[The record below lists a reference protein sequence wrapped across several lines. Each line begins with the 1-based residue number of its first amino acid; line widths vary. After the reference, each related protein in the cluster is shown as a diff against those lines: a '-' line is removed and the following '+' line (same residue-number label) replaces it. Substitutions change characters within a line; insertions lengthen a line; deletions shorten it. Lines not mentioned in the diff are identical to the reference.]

1 MVFKNEVEKMLKQM
15 KWITGMLTAVLV
27 MMPQQLVQAQSV
39 IEEITVTARQ
49 REESLKDVP
58 GAVTVLTAN
67 QIERSGVQRAKD
79 FIALTPGVTIVDTA
93 EVGDTQ
99 VSIRGING
107 ARDAETSFGLIID
120 GIVMTNPAAL
130 NREYL
135 DLRQIEIVKGPQGA
149 LYGRNASAGAII
161 ITTAKPSDVRSH
173 TVKVSIADDSTYAV
187 TGRADIPLDDTMALS
202 ITANFNTSDGW
213 HTNTFL
219 NCDDCVDQ
227 YESQDIYAR
236 LIWDVDAETSIDA
249 KFRYGQVDTTSIQFN
264 PIFELPGFAAYLGN
278 PDLYEDVND
287 HPWSWV
293 SNIPHFNDQES
304 LELSVRMERD
314 LGWANLTAWG
324 LYSDIENS
332 FGADGTSGAF
342 QFLFADPSCIASVA
356 EVFNAGFALPSP
368 QGIFAP
374 VPAATFLGAYTP
386 TRCDGTQYQVRNQS
400 DFSFEVRWTSYSD
413 QALRWTAG
421 LYFLDVDR
429 EVGVN
434 QGNDLGYGIVEK
446 MYVPASGKNPTE
458 QMVWDD
464 FDTKVTAFFGSISY
478 DLTDDVELSLAGR
491 YDNEHR
497 KVHSLVPTGVNSTY
511 IDCDGPPYTGGP
523 LNVGLCQSSSIP
535 DQSEN
540 FKHFQPKVSLSLDV
554 TQSTTIYG
562 SWGVGFKSGGFN
574 NSGSRATVDVFINSL
589 AGNTPV
595 AIEDNYKKE
604 TNNSFELGFKSRLLG
619 NRVSVEGA
627 VYHTSAK
634 NLQFFEFIVGPFGLL
649 RVIENIDKSEITGQE
664 LGLSAIV
671 NDNISLYASV
681 SKIDSEILVNSARAD
696 SVGNAVPYHAEYTY
710 NAGIS
715 LDYPMAGGRQFFAQ
729 IDFAVVGPTWF
740 HVMQTDN
747 SRNTLFGA
755 PMVFDKTDRNEY
767 TTVNLRVGVKS
778 DNLTVTA
785 FAKNLTDERYLAEV
799 IPAPEFGGVF
809 AHPADQRRMG
819 VEVVYQF

>member
-135 DLRQIEIVKGPQGA
+135 DLQQIEILKGPQGA

-236 LIWDVDAETSIDA
+236 LTWDVDAETSIDA
-249 KFRYGQVDTTSIQFN
+249 KFRYGQVDTTSIVFN

-304 LELSVRMERD
+304 LE
-314 LGWANLTAWG
+314 
-324 LYSDIENS
+324 
-332 FGADGTSGAF
+332 
-342 QFLFADPSCIASVA
+342 
-356 EVFNAGFALPSP
+356 
-368 QGIFAP
+368 
-374 VPAATFLGAYTP
+374 
-386 TRCDGTQYQVRNQS
+386 
-400 DFSFEVRWTSYSD
+400 
-413 QALRWTAG
+413 
-421 LYFLDVDR
+421 
-429 EVGVN
+429 
-434 QGNDLGYGIVEK
+434 
-446 MYVPASGKNPTE
+446 
-458 QMVWDD
+458 
-464 FDTKVTAFFGSISY
+464 
-478 DLTDDVELSLAGR
+478 
-491 YDNEHR
+491 
-497 KVHSLVPTGVNSTY
+497 
-511 IDCDGPPYTGGP
+511 
-523 LNVGLCQSSSIP
+523 
-535 DQSEN
+535 
-540 FKHFQPKVSLSLDV
+540 
-554 TQSTTIYG
+554 
-562 SWGVGFKSGGFN
+562 
-574 NSGSRATVDVFINSL
+574 
-589 AGNTPV
+589 
-595 AIEDNYKKE
+595 
-604 TNNSFELGFKSRLLG
+604 
-619 NRVSVEGA
+619 
-627 VYHTSAK
+627 
-634 NLQFFEFIVGPFGLL
+634 
-649 RVIENIDKSEITGQE
+649 
-664 LGLSAIV
+664 
-671 NDNISLYASV
+671 
-681 SKIDSEILVNSARAD
+681 
-696 SVGNAVPYHAEYTY
+696 
-710 NAGIS
+710 
-715 LDYPMAGGRQFFAQ
+715 
-729 IDFAVVGPTWF
+729 
-740 HVMQTDN
+740 
-747 SRNTLFGA
+747 
-755 PMVFDKTDRNEY
+755 
-767 TTVNLRVGVKS
+767 
-778 DNLTVTA
+778 
-785 FAKNLTDERYLAEV
+785 
-799 IPAPEFGGVF
+799 
-809 AHPADQRRMG
+809 
-819 VEVVYQF
+819 

>member
-1 MVFKNEVEKMLKQM
+1 MLKQM

-27 MMPQQLVQAQSV
+27 MVPQQLVQAQSV

-49 REESLKDVP
+49 REESLKDFP

-135 DLRQIEIVKGPQGA
+135 DLQQIEIVKGPQGA

-161 ITTAKPSDVRSH
+161 ITTAKPSDVRS
-173 TVKVSIADDSTYAV
+173 TIVKVSIADDSTYAV
-187 TGRADIPLDDTMALS
+187 TARADIPLDDTLADNMALS

-236 LIWDVDAETSIDA
+236 LTWDVDADTSIDA
-249 KFRYGQVDTTSIQFN
+249 KFRYGQVDTTSIVFN

-314 LGWANLTAWG
+314 LGLANLTVWA

-400 DFSFEVRWTSYSD
+400 DFSFEVRLTSPSD
-413 QALRWTAG
+413 QALRWAAG
-421 LYFLDVDR
+421 LYLLDIDR

-464 FDTKVTAFFGSISY
+464 FSNKVTSFFGSVDI
-478 DLTDDVELSLAGR
+478 DLNDVVELSLAAR
-491 YDNEHR
+491 YDSEDR
-497 KVHSLVPTGVNSTY
+497 SVHSLVPTNVTSTY
-511 IDCDGPPYTGGP
+511 IDCDGFPYTGGP
-523 LNVGLCQSSSIP
+523 LNTGLCSQSSIP
-535 DQSEN
+535 DQSKTFE
-540 FKHFQPKVSLSLDV
+540 HVQPKISLTWDISNNL
-554 TQSTTIYG
+554 TAYA

-574 NSGSRATVDVFINSL
+574 NSGARQTIDTFINPLNPSS
-589 AGNTPV
+589 PV
-595 AIEDNYKKE
+595 AITDSYNKE
-604 TNNSFELGFKSRLLG
+604 TNDSIEIGFKALLVG
-619 NRVSVEGA
+619 NRISVEGSIFETNA
-627 VYHTSAK
+627 
-634 NLQFFEFIVGPFGLL
+634 NDLQFFEFIVGPFGLL
-649 RVIENIDKSEITGQE
+649 RIVENIDEAEIDGVELAISAIINDNLSIYASAASVNSEI
-664 LGLSAIV
+664 IK
-671 NDNISLYASV
+671 NSV
-681 SKIDSEILVNSARAD
+681 RSD
-696 SVGNAVPYHAEYTY
+696 SVGNQVPYHADYTY

-715 LDYPMAGGRQFFAQ
+715 LDFPMSSGRDFFAQ
-729 IDFAVVGPTWF
+729 LDYAVVGPTWF

-747 SRNTLFGA
+747 SRNSLFGA
-755 PMVFDKTDRNEY
+755 PMAYDKTDREKYY
-767 TTVNLRVGVKS
+767 TINLRVGIKT
-778 DNLTVTA
+778 DNMSIVA
-785 FAKNLTDERYLAEV
+785 FAKNLTDEDYLAEV
-799 IPAPEFGGVF
+799 IPAVEFGGVF
-809 AHPADQRRMG
+809 AHPGPRKRIG
-819 VEVVYQF
+819 VEVTYQF

>member
-1 MVFKNEVEKMLKQM
+1 MVFINEVEKMLKQM
-15 KWITGMLTAVLV
+15 KWITGMLTTVLV

-67 QIERSGVQRAKD
+67 QIERSGIQRAKD
-79 FIALTPGVTIVDTA
+79 FIAMTPGVTIVDTA

-120 GIVMTNPAAL
+120 GIAMTNPAAL

-135 DLRQIEIVKGPQGA
+135 DLQQIEIVKGPQGA

-173 TVKVSIADDSTYAV
+173 TVKVSIADDATYAV

-236 LIWDVDAETSIDA
+236 LTWDVNAETSIDA
-249 KFRYGQVDTTSIQFN
+249 KFRYGQVDTTSILFN

-434 QGNDLGYGIVEK
+434 QGNDLGYGVVEE

-464 FDTKVTAFFGSISY
+464 FSNKVTSFFGSVDI
-478 DLTDDVELSLAGR
+478 DLNDVVELSLAAR
-491 YDNEHR
+491 YDSEDR
-497 KVHSLVPTGVNSTY
+497 SVHSLVPTNVTSTY
-511 IDCDGPPYTGGP
+511 IDCDGFPYTGGP
-523 LNVGLCQSSSIP
+523 LNTGLCSQSSIP
-535 DQSEN
+535 DQSKTFE
-540 FKHFQPKVSLSLDV
+540 HFQPKISLTWDISNNL
-554 TQSTTIYG
+554 TAYA
-562 SWGVGFKSGGFN
+562 SWGEGFKSGGFN
-574 NSGSRATVDVFINSL
+574 NSGARQTIDTFINPLNPSS
-589 AGNTPV
+589 PV
-595 AIEDNYKKE
+595 AITDSYNKE
-604 TNNSFELGFKSRLLG
+604 TNDSIEIGFKALLVD
-619 NRVSVEGA
+619 NRISVEGSIFETNA
-627 VYHTSAK
+627 
-634 NLQFFEFIVGPFGLL
+634 NDLQFFEFIVGPFGLL
-649 RVIENIDKSEITGQE
+649 RIVENIDEAEIDGVELAISAIINDNLSIYASAASVNSEI
-664 LGLSAIV
+664 IK
-671 NDNISLYASV
+671 NSV
-681 SKIDSEILVNSARAD
+681 RSD
-696 SVGNAVPYHAEYTY
+696 SVGNQVPYHADYTY

-715 LDYPMAGGRQFFAQ
+715 LDFPMSSGRDFFAQ
-729 IDFAVVGPTWF
+729 LDYAVVGPTWF

-747 SRNTLFGA
+747 SRNSLFGA
-755 PMVFDKTDRNEY
+755 PMAYDKTDREKYY
-767 TTVNLRVGVKS
+767 TINLRVGIKT
-778 DNLTVTA
+778 DNMSIVA
-785 FAKNLTDERYLAEV
+785 FAKNLTDEDYLAEV
-799 IPAPEFGGVF
+799 IPAVEFGGVF
-809 AHPADQRRMG
+809 AHPGHRKRIG
-819 VEVVYQF
+819 LEVTYQF